1 MLSGTGRNE
10 TDRKK
15 EGNRGRRLT
24 VGDNFLF
31 AKLHH
36 IKVTTYIVAPGF
48 VCVGSTLK
56 DDGTFTDAYGESL
69 YGRKKAQHIHT

>member
-36 IKVTTYIVAPGF
+36 IKVTTYGISLRLVLFVLAP
-48 VCVGSTLK
+48 L
-56 DDGTFTDAYGESL
+56 
-69 YGRKKAQHIHT
+69 